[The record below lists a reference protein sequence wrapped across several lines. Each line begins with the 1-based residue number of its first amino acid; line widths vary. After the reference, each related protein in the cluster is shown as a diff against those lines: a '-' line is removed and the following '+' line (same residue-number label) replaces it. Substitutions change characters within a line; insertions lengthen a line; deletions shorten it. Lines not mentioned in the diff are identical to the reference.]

1 MVVEVRCRLGRAS
14 SLSLRK
20 VFAMQRSHVRLA
32 LVFVVSMGVTHAAF
46 GQTKQE
52 EAAALAAPKADKI
65 ATDFLAPAVRQAVAN
80 GVASLVARIT
90 AEGNDHGL
98 AFPPSQTM
106 KLIEMVEVP
115 AKRVQI
121 EHPVY
126 EHEYT
131 TVEKVVPVMESGQP
145 TGRFTKVNERV
156 VVKSRQVGKRM
167 VEHLTPDPE
176 GSETMKVPKY
186 GPGGPAAWAANL
198 PGLNGMALYVL
209 AKAGLAS
216 HPATVKHAKGLATH
230 ATTYN
235 GLPDSTFDVA
245 WMAAGFIALG
255 SDSAHDKL
263 ARRLVGKLLDGQ
275 IRKKGDLDGLWGPVC
290 VNYGYYGK
298 LFTLNQTVKQEIDV
312 LIPKKL
318 EVANAAQQGQLVAM
332 GKEMQALSTAYS
344 KVHRDVFRCGTRMLQ
359 IRSPFAF
366 EEEFITPG
374 LPLNA
379 YQWVATDIES
389 TEAATFALALAKQ
402 AGMLPRET
410 ERLAIRGKKIH
421 PPVKAELVLK
431 AAAKRLSEAVD
442 AEGRTSALARV
453 AKNTGFE
460 KTGFPAP
467 MFDDGEQ
474 LPPLFDFETAG
485 TCVAALEAL
494 ESLASAAPELAK
506 QLDEPRKRARDRATK
521 IAARWYEESANP
533 AAESWKGLYAATK
546 VSHADLTKS
555 ATLPPP
561 SSTAEVET
569 VAWGPAGALYRI
581 VPGLR
586 GLFTGVATPKECF
599 SDDLFR
605 QLAYRLVAL
614 QDQNGQWSSPDN
626 ILYSTA
632 SESLT
637 INRVAAHW
645 HATLSRD
652 PPGKIGVPDP
662 VAYQAMLYPEWAGWS
677 NHQAS
682 RPDAAVFPTLA
693 SLLFLV
699 QAIEGPVS
707 LDGIAILPEPPAEP
721 AKPADPDKPAPRLT
735 PVDAARKVIRPNE
748 PRRELFDAILATQW
762 PRKVVAPPPAAKP
775 AEVKPTEK
783 PAEQPAAEEEDDGL
797 GKFEDLLKSSDGKE

>member
-1 MVVEVRCRLGRAS
+1 
-14 SLSLRK
+14 
-20 VFAMQRSHVRLA
+20 
-32 LVFVVSMGVTHAAF
+32 MGVTHAAF

-52 EAAALAAPKADKI
+52 EAATLAAPKADKI
-65 ATDFLAPAVRQAVAN
+65 VTDFLAPAVRQAVAN

-98 AFPPSQTM
+98 AFPPSQTR
-106 KLIEMVEVP
+106 KLIEIVEVP
-115 AKRVQI
+115 AKRVRVQV

-126 EHEYT
+126 EHEYAM
-131 TVEKVVPVMESGQP
+131 VEKVVPVMESGQP
-145 TGRFTKVNERV
+145 TGRFTKVNQRV

-167 VEHLTPDPE
+167 EMRENLIPDPE
-176 GSETMKVPKY
+176 GSETMKVGKY

-216 HPATVKHAKGLATH
+216 HPATVKHAQGLAAH

-275 IRKKGDLDGLWGPVC
+275 IREKGSLDGLWGPVC

-344 KVHRDVFRCGTRMLQ
+344 KVHRDVFRCGTRMLE
-359 IRSPFAF
+359 IRSPFLF
-366 EEEFITPG
+366 EEEFIVPG

-421 PPVKAELVLK
+421 PPVKTELVLK

-442 AEGRTSALARV
+442 AEGRTSALALV
-453 AKNTGFE
+453 VKNTGFE

-474 LPPLFDFETAG
+474 LPPLFDFETAA
-485 TCVAALEAL
+485 TCVAGLEAL

-533 AAESWKGLYAATK
+533 AAESWKGLYAAMK
-546 VSHADLTKS
+546 VSHADLTTS

-569 VAWGPAGALYRI
+569 VAWGPAGALYQI

-586 GLFTGVATPKECF
+586 GLFTGAASPKEQF
-599 SDDLFR
+599 DDDLFR

-614 QDQNGQWSSPDN
+614 QDQNGQWSSPAN
-626 ILYSTA
+626 NLYSTA

-645 HATLSRD
+645 HAVLSRD

-662 VAYQAMLYPEWAGWS
+662 VTYQAMLYPEWAGWS
-677 NHQAS
+677 TGNAS

-693 SLLFLV
+693 SLLFLL

-707 LDGIAILPEPPAEP
+707 LDGIAILPEP
-721 AKPADPDKPAPRLT
+721 AKPADPDKPGPRLT
-735 PVDAARKVIRPNE
+735 SVDAAGKVIRPSE

-762 PRKVVAPPPAAKP
+762 PRTPPVAKP
-775 AEVKPTEK
+775 AEVKPTEN